1 MTDNEPARPCLLGS
15 LKSGEGQGVVVM
27 RDRFA
32 ADVDTVW
39 MALTD
44 KARLAQWL
52 GDFTGDLRAGSTHHS
67 RFHSSG
73 AEGDSRVDACEA
85 PTHFR
90 VTRLDDSDKD
100 GNVIDV
106 TLKADGDGTIVALT
120 QSGLPLKW
128 ITAFGAGMQVH
139 FEDLALHLAGKE
151 RSNSDARMDEL
162 MPLYEKQGIVAG

>member
-1 MTDNEPARPCLLGS
+1 M
-15 LKSGEGQGVVVM
+15 Q
-27 RDRFA
+27 DRFA

-39 MALTD
+39 IALTD
-44 KARLAQWL
+44 KGKLAQWL
-52 GDFTGDLRAGSTHHS
+52 GDFTGDLGAGSTHHS
-67 RFHSSG
+67 RFHASG
-73 AEGDSRVDACEA
+73 AEGDSRVDACDA

-90 VTRLDDSDKD
+90 VTRLDDSGKD

-106 TLKADGDGTIVALT
+106 TLKADGNGTIVALT

-139 FEDLALHLAGKE
+139 FEDLALHLVGKQ

-162 MPLYEKQGIVAG
+162 MPLYEKQGVIAG